1 MQLTTARLSAKPGMN
16 LLQRYT
22 AWDHSRE
29 QRLLEH
35 WALERTKGKTRFVL
49 HEAFKFTVFLAAYF
63 DVTGHFSGRSDNMF
77 SFWLYM
83 GLYVAGG
90 LFGGYMEWASREGK
104 YKKALLNGS
113 LQRPFDDRL
122 IPH

>member
-1 MQLTTARLSAKPGMN
+1 MN

-49 HEAFKFTVFLAAYF
+49 HEAFRLTVFLTAYF
-63 DVTGHFSGRSDNMF
+63 DVTSHLKGRSDDIF

-83 GLYVAGG
+83 GLYAAGG
-90 LFGGYMEWASREGK
+90 LIGGCMEWGSRERK